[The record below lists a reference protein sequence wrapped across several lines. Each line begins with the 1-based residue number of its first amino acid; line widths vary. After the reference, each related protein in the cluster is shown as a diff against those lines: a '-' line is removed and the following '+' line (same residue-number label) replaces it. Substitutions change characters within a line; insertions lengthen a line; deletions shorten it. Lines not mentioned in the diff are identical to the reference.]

1 MIGQYTV
8 EIYKIDKRY
17 KEGKKF
23 IRKRDHVTYT
33 KEELE
38 NIYSNLSGSK
48 FEYKIYETWV
58 TRTHLLTGEPFK
70 ERYDTPYY
78 CSPSSETF
86 WSS

>member
-1 MIGQYTV
+1 MKSDYTV
-8 EIYKIDKRY
+8 EIWRIDGRY

-23 IRKRDHVTYT
+23 IRKHDYIDYT
-33 KEELE
+33 KEEIE
-38 NIYSNLSGSK
+38 NRFSNRDDSK
-48 FEYKIYETWV
+48 FEYKIFETWV

-70 ERYDTPYY
+70 ERYDTPHY